1 MIEVDSVTM
10 FDDPLQRIRTGQ
22 IARVPILLGNVENDG
37 TVFALIA
44 QQNLSSTIALFTG
57 PSGAALLSPNVVRG
71 LYPGLSDPQVIA
83 AMWRDMLFGW
93 CVT

>member
-1 MIEVDSVTM
+1 M

-37 TVFALIA
+37 IVYASIA
-44 QQNLSSTIALFTG
+44 QQNLSSTIALLTG
-57 PSGAALLSPNVVRG
+57 PSGSALLSPNVVQG

-83 AMWRDMLFGW
+83 ATWRDLLFRW
-93 CVT
+93 CVTCLG